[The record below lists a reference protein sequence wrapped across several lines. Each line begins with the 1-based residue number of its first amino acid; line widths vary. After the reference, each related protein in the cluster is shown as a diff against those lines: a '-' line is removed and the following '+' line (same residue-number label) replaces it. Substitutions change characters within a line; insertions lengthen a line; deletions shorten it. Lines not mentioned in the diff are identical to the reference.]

1 MYFRGAREEPL
12 GGRADDKQFEG
23 QQPAAVDEGGNVSRA
38 WPGPAGGARGQAD
51 GQQRHGHPGG
61 VQEIVA
67 AFGQHRERVRRYA
80 DDHQGGDKADVEHED
95 HYQALPAGHLR
106 HFL

>member
-1 MYFRGAREEPL
+1 MASN
-12 GGRADDKQFEG
+12 ATAT
-23 QQPAAVDEGGNVSRA
+23 PAAS
-38 WPGPAGGARGQAD
+38 
-51 GQQRHGHPGG
+51 
-61 VQEIVA
+61 EIVA

-80 DDHQGGDKADVEHED
+80 DDHQCGDKADVEHED